1 MNLKSTATP
10 DRALLAGWQA
20 PDLLGI
26 GVVVCDAFGQ
36 VLLANETAHDV
47 LRAHDGLQLIDGKLC
62 ESEEG
67 ACALADLVEHA
78 ANSEFA
84 PHVQDRLPLAV
95 RRVSGGTPLT
105 LLVRRFQPASV
116 EGPGRPM
123 ALVLILDSLNHK
135 SSGAVEDFRSRAL
148 LDQDRSHAA
157 WAAKSRGNYERIL

>member
-1 MNLKSTATP
+1 MNLKSTTTP

-47 LRAHDGLQLIDGKLC
+47 LRAQDGLQLVDGKLC

-67 ACALADLVEHA
+67 ACALTDLVEHA
-78 ANSEFA
+78 ARSESL
-84 PHVQDRLPLAV
+84 PHAQDCLPLAV
-95 RRVSGGTPLT
+95 PRISGGNPLT
-105 LLVRRFQPASV
+105 VLVRHFQPASV
-116 EGPGRPM
+116 EGSGQPM
-123 ALVLILDSLNHK
+123 ALVLILNSHNQK

-148 LDQDRSHAA
+148 LDEDRPLAA
-157 WAAKSRGNYERIL
+157 WTAKSRGNYERIL

>member
-26 GVVVCDAFGQ
+26 GVLVCDAFGQ
-36 VLLANETAHDV
+36 VLLANDTAHDV
-47 LRAHDGLQLIDGKLC
+47 LRAQDGLQLVDGRLC

-67 ACALADLVEHA
+67 AYALADLVEHA
-78 ANSEFA
+78 ANSKFA
-84 PHVQDRLPLAV
+84 PHAQDCLPLAV
-95 RRVSGGTPLT
+95 RRISGGTPLT
-105 LLVRRFQPASV
+105 VLVRRFQPASA
-116 EGPGRPM
+116 EGSGQPM
-123 ALVLILDSLNHK
+123 ALVLILDSRIQK

-148 LDQDRSHAA
+148 LDEDRPHAA

>member
-47 LRAHDGLQLIDGKLC
+47 LRAQDGLQLMDGKLC

-67 ACALADLVEHA
+67 AYALADLVEHA
-78 ANSEFA
+78 ANSEVV
-84 PHVQDRLPLAV
+84 PHAQDCLPLAV
-95 RRVSGGTPLT
+95 RRISGGTPLT

-116 EGPGRPM
+116 EGSGQPM
-123 ALVLILDSLNHK
+123 ALVLILDSRNQK
-135 SSGAVEDFRSRAL
+135 SFGAVDDFRSRAL
-148 LDQDRSHAA
+148 LGGERSHAA
-157 WAAKSRGNYERIL
+157 SAAKSRGNYERIL